1 MLTTRQFYLLNGLG
15 AVALVLAIINIVLFS
30 GNRSLQNEYASRA
43 QYIQQSLQLE
53 PVYQGLIRSLAEL
66 SAKQN
71 DTQLHDLLA
80 AQGIS
85 FTYKPSAQGTA
96 K

>member
-1 MLTTRQFYLLNGLG
+1 MLNTRQYFLLNGLG
-15 AVALVLAIINIVLFS
+15 AVALVLAIVNIVLFTD
-30 GNRSLQNEYASRA
+30 NRSAQNEYATRA

-53 PVYQGLIRSLAEL
+53 PVYQSLIRSLAEL

-71 DTQLHDLLA
+71 DAQLHDLLA
-80 AQGIS
+80 SQGIS
-85 FTYKPSAQGTA
+85 FTFKPSAQGAA